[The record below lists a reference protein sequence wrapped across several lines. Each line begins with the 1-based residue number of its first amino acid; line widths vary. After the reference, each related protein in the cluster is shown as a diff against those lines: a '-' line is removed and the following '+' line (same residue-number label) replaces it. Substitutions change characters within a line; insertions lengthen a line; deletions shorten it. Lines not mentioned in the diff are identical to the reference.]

1 MLNRRH
7 ILLAGLALSTSTED
21 IVAARRSKRRRT
33 SRRGPKWQSK
43 VVTRTYSSSQRV
55 FLPSSEGPAFQYP
68 AEIKVG
74 GLPRGKI
81 EKVTITIR
89 DFFHGE
95 PGKVDM
101 MLVAPNGRGAIF
113 MSDVGENETT
123 PPPGATLTFDDQATS
138 QPPTPL
144 VTGRYL
150 PTNLTDFSLPD
161 AFLNPAPKGVEG
173 SALAV
178 FNDSDPNG
186 TWSLFVTQDESG
198 LGEFNGWSLTIRA
211 RIRVRVKRKRRPKRG
226 KR

>member
-7 ILLAGLALSTSTED
+7 ILLAGFALSTSIAD
-21 IVAARRSKRRRT
+21 ITAARRSKRRRT
-33 SRRGPKWQSK
+33 SRRRPKWRSK
-43 VVTRTYSSSQRV
+43 VVTRTYSSSQGLYIVAGAGATR
-55 FLPSSEGPAFQYP
+55 QYP
-68 AEIKVG
+68 AEITVG

-81 EKVTITIR
+81 EKVTITIH

-95 PGKVDM
+95 PGTVDM
-101 MLVAPNGRGAIF
+101 MLVAPTGRGAIF
-113 MSDVGENETT
+113 MSDVGENEPV
-123 PPPGATLTFDDQATS
+123 PPPSATLTFDDQATS
-138 QPPTPL
+138 RPPTPL

-161 AFLNPAPKGVEG
+161 YFPDPAPKGVEG

-186 TWSLFVTQDESG
+186 TWSLFISQDENG
-198 LGEFNGWSLTIRA
+198 LGEFTSWSLTIRA
-211 RIRVRVKRKRRPKRG
+211 RIRVRVRRKRRSKRG